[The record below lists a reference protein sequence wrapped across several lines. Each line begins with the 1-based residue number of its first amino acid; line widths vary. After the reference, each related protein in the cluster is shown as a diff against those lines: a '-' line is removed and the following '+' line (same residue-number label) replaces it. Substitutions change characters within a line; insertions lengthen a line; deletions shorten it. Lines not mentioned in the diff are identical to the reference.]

1 MSRLFHRLLQ
11 ELKTMDYEWLKA
23 LHVISVISWM
33 SGMLY
38 LPRLFVYHTAAK
50 TGSELSETL
59 KLMEKRLLRFIINP
73 AMIATVTFGIWM
85 LIINNSLMHE
95 QFIYVKLSLV
105 TLMLGAHGMLSR
117 YRRDFEHDR
126 NRHSAKFYRIIN
138 EVPTVLM
145 IGIVIMIIV
154 RPDFG

>member
-1 MSRLFHRLLQ
+1 
-11 ELKTMDYEWLKA
+11 MDYEWLKA

-59 KLMEKRLLRFIINP
+59 KIMERRLLRFIINP
-73 AMIATVTFGIWM
+73 AMVATIIFGVWM
-85 LIINNSLMHE
+85 LMINDSLMHE
-95 QFIYVKLSLV
+95 PFIFVKLSLV
-105 TLMLGAHGMLSR
+105 TLMLGAHGMLAR
-117 YRRDFEHDR
+117 YRRDFAEDR
-126 NRHSAKFYRIIN
+126 NRHTAKFYRIIN